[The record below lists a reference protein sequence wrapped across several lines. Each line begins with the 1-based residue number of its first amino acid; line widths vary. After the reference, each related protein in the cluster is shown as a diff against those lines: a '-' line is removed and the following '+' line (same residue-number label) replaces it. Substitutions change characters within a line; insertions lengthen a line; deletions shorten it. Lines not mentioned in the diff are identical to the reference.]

1 MNTYQGTGARVEVV
15 TAMFVASGVPEE
27 ARELGRFLEALNNPA
42 GARQIA
48 LAEAAVRPL
57 YRAADQTPLGST
69 MLVRRDDIIF
79 ANFDGPFTS
88 RPAVRPT
95 MSRTPALLLAPPFQI
110 SGDIEMAPGADPMAT
125 LRLLTSAFFLVRD
138 AAVFDADGN
147 LLGEGDQIIVNGA
160 AVQLAAPT
168 RARISLQAASASR
181 PADAPIGDDEAE
193 SRLIAARAA

>member
-15 TAMFVASGVPEE
+15 TAMFVASGIPEE

-48 LAEAAVRPL
+48 LADAAVRPL
-57 YRAADQTPLGST
+57 YRAAEQTPLGAT
-69 MLVRRDDIIF
+69 MLVRRDEIIF
-79 ANFDGPFTS
+79 ANFDGPFLS

-95 MSRTPALLLAPPFQI
+95 MSRTPVLLLAPPFQI
-110 SGDIEMAPGADPMAT
+110 SGAIEMAPGADPMAT
-125 LRLLTSAFFLVRD
+125 LRLLTNAFFLVRD
-138 AAVFDADGN
+138 ASVFDADGN
-147 LLGEGDQIIVNGA
+147 LLGEGDEIVVNGA

-168 RARISLQAASASR
+168 RARIAVAAMTTPRTHQSE
-181 PADAPIGDDEAE
+181 APDIEAE